1 MRASPRP
8 CSRTRGA
15 LTFILWNT
23 MTLVRAALNPWPGS
37 RGQRITLGLVST
49 QHPALEAKERLKPRI
64 SEATRFIPL
73 ERIGLSP
80 PCGFAST
87 WEGNPLT
94 MADQTQ

>member
-1 MRASPRP
+1 M
-8 CSRTRGA
+8 
-15 LTFILWNT
+15 
-23 MTLVRAALNPWPGS
+23 
-37 RGQRITLGLVST
+37 ST
-49 QHPALEAKERLKPRI
+49 QHPALEAKELLKPRI